1 MGIYLSHLCVHILF
15 PPGEKKWRHY
25 FWFKFIETANQ
36 QAYCLSLFR
45 TQNMHVGIATEK
57 KLKMTDYGI
66 QILKVNQDTE
76 SKSRFQEENKKV

>member
-57 KLKMTDYGI
+57 KAEDDWLWDT
-66 QILKVNQDTE
+66 DTE
-76 SKSRFQEENKKV
+76 GESRYWKQIKISGRK